1 LADGGGGWGKC
12 PTSCKNGGGIVRE
25 GEMNIFVILFLVN
38 ITGKQDIVTNLSEQT
53 DNVSKESE

>member
-1 LADGGGGWGKC
+1 
-12 PTSCKNGGGIVRE
+12 
-25 GEMNIFVILFLVN
+25 MNIFVILFLVN